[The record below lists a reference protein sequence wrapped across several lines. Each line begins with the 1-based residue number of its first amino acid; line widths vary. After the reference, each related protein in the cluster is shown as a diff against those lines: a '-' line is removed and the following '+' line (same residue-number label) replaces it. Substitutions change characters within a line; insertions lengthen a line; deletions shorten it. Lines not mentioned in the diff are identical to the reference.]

1 MANEIN
7 RINRRIKAAMKRYI
21 DHDDPGAIT
30 AIIRLSKQLEQAKS
44 QTTVCSCRINSSIIN
59 TNVVRSHH
67 SAPSAGGGN
76 ERWVECT
83 CKSCGRNWEEQ
94 GML

>member
-1 MANEIN
+1 MANEVN

-30 AIIRLSKQLEQAKS
+30 AIIRLSKQLEQAKT
-44 QTTVCSCRINSSIIN
+44 QPTLCSCRINSSIFN
-59 TNVVRSHH
+59 ADVQRSHH

-83 CKSCGRNWEEQ
+83 CNLCGRSWEEP

>member
-1 MANEIN
+1 MANEVN

-30 AIIRLSKQLEQAKS
+30 AIIRLSRQLQQAK
-44 QTTVCSCRINSSIIN
+44 TAPTGCSCKVNSSIFNSNIQ
-59 TNVVRSHH
+59 RSHH
-67 SAPSAGGGN
+67 SASSAGGGN
-76 ERWVECT
+76 ERWIDCT
-83 CKSCGRNWEEQ
+83 CKSCGRSWTEP